1 MTKAQIAIIGF
12 VGLIVL
18 VFALIFLGVIPGL
31 QRPGGNMP
39 PVPPPTT
46 VKLWG
51 LAGEESA
58 WAEVASRYEAS
69 NPGIDIVYT
78 GVAESNYENF
88 LIDSLAANTGPDI
101 FLLRH
106 DWMQKHQNKILPAP
120 EFLITPAQIADIFP
134 KVVGSSFVREN
145 QVYALPISINT
156 LALAY
161 NRDIFDAKQVPTIPN
176 GWADI
181 KSLIPRLREI
191 QSAGQN
197 GRIAK
202 SAISLGGSS
211 TSVKNAPDILTLLM
225 LQFEAATKTERGNS
239 REAKQ
244 NLLDALKYYI
254 DFSDPN
260 SRNYTLDE
268 GSKNSIDAFAEG
280 LTAMAILTPS
290 DIQAI
295 KVKNQVAFSNIRMIP
310 MPQIDPN
317 NPVNL
322 TRLWGLAVSNKTAN
336 YNFAW
341 DFISFAA
348 TNQAAVTGY
357 STISGNAP
365 ALRASITDF
374 EAHPSLKVFAPQTLN
389 AVVYPGRDEDKARQ
403 IFDNMI
409 KSALNARADN
419 ARLQAIVEEALAQI
433 GALK

>member
-18 VFALIFLGVIPGL
+18 VFTLIFLGVIPGL

-39 PVPPPTT
+39 PPPPLTV

-51 LAGEESA
+51 FAGEESA
-58 WAEVASRYEAS
+58 WAEVAARYEAS

-78 GVAESNYENF
+78 GVEKSNYENV
-88 LIDSLAANTGPDI
+88 LIDSLAANAGPDI

-106 DWMQKHQNKILPAP
+106 DWLQKHQNKILPAP

-134 KVVGSSFVREN
+134 KVVGSAFVKDN
-145 QVYALPISINT
+145 QVFALPISINT

-161 NRDIFDAKQVPTIPN
+161 NRDIFDSKQVPTIPN
-176 GWADI
+176 GWTDI
-181 KSLIPRLREI
+181 KNLIPRLREI
-191 QSAGQN
+191 KDS
-197 GRIAK
+197 RILK
-202 SAISLGGSS
+202 SAISLGGTSA
-211 TSVKNAPDILTLLM
+211 SVKNAPDILTLLM
-225 LQFEAATKTERGNS
+225 LQFETATKTERGDS

-268 GSKNSIDAFAEG
+268 GFKNSIDAFVEG
-280 LTAMAILTPS
+280 LTAMAIVTPS

-295 KVKNQVAFSNIRMIP
+295 KVKNQVAFSNIRMLP

-322 TRLWGLAVSNKTAN
+322 TSLWGLAVSNKTAN
-336 YNFAW
+336 NNLAW
-341 DFISFAA
+341 NFISFAA
-348 TNQAAVTGY
+348 TNQAIVTGY

-374 EAHPSLKVFAPQTLN
+374 TDHPSLKVFAPQTLN
-389 AVVYPGRDEDKARQ
+389 AAVYPGRDEDRART

-409 KSALNARADN
+409 KSALSARGDN
-419 ARLQAIVEEALAQI
+419 VRLQAIVEEALAQI